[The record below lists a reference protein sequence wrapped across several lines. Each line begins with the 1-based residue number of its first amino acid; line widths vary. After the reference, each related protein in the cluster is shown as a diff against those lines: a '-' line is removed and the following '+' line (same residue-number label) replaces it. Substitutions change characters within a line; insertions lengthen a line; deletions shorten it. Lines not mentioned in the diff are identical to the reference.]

1 MGAVIRRRARLWI
14 RDSADA
20 SMMMLADPVTLT
32 AATAG
37 TMAMQA
43 AGGVLSA
50 SGTLAGGSYA
60 AQAGQMQQTAANYQA
75 AQLDQNATQAIASSQ
90 RQMLDTNLKTSLAE
104 STSTANAAAN
114 GVNAGTGS
122 AATNVGNLAAR
133 GSYMAAM
140 DLWNGQS
147 KATGLE
153 NEAQGVRY
161 SGALAAIGGEEQES
175 ASKLAALG
183 TLAGSAGSMFS
194 TYGKG
199 AYPTAKGPAGTQ
211 L

>member
-14 RDSADA
+14 RNTADA
-20 SMMMLADPVTLT
+20 SMMMVQDPGTLALGSM
-32 AATAG
+32 AASAVG
-37 TMAMQA
+37 GAM
-43 AGGVLSA
+43 SA

-75 AQLDQNATQAIASSQ
+75 AQLESNATQAIASSQ
-90 RQMLDTNLKTSLAE
+90 RQMLDARLKTNLAI

-133 GSYMAAM
+133 GKYQQAM
-140 DLWNGQS
+140 DLFNGES
-147 KATGLE
+147 TATGLR
-153 NEAQGVRY
+153 NQAQGIRY
-161 SGALAAIGGEEQES
+161 TGQMEEIGGEEQQS

-183 TLAGSAGSMFS
+183 TLAGSVGTGFGQ
-194 TYGKG
+194 YGKYLTYKAG
-199 AYPTAKGPAGTQ
+199 GPAAAAGF
-211 L
+211 